1 MAGKQQNLEEIIMV
15 VENVKNKKIEG
26 ALYLMSE
33 RIAWM
38 PKQKNV
44 FTLSHLYVDIKSTL
58 PIKFVYQYSKTL
70 KYFVLAQ
77 KISTEGKSKIQL
89 QVVLH
94 DDTSST
100 FHFISPAGANQQTK
114 DRDKVKDMLATLLPK
129 FKQKISQEL
138 EEKKKFNFE
147 LECWS

>member
-44 FTLSHLYVDIKSTL
+44 FTLSHLYVDIKSIL

-89 QVVLH
+89 QVVL
-94 DDTSST
+94 
-100 FHFISPAGANQQTK
+100 
-114 DRDKVKDMLATLLPK
+114 
-129 FKQKISQEL
+129 KIDFL
-138 EEKKKFNFE
+138 K
-147 LECWS
+147 